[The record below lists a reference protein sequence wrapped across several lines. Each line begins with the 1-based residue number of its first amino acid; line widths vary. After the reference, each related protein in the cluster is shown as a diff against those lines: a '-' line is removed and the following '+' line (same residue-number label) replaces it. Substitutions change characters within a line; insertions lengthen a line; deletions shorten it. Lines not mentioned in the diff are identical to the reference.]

1 VTDGPEHKHEGE
13 GHLIRTLTAAS
24 ILIALIG
31 AAVSLLF
38 HLAPNLEPCVG
49 GASAAFTGA
58 PVFPRVRFRDYLIRD
73 GAAREDAAAQ
83 PNLYGA
89 EVRFSYRAD
98 NLRGAQLPL
107 VWSLVTI
114 GKGGV
119 VNAVVPGQDRALAMT
134 VTPDR
139 CGDTGGKDSSSRS
152 AIRTGAI
159 ASCSSCTETS
169 CAPTASR
176 SSKRR
181 RSRAETQHARA
192 FVALVTF
199 R

>member
-139 CGDTGGKDSSSRS
+139 CGDTGGKDLFVQ
-152 AIRTGAI
+152 IGD
-159 ASCSSCTETS
+159 
-169 CAPTASR
+169 PN
-176 SSKRR
+176 RR
-181 RSRAETQHARA
+181 YRVVLELYRDQLRADRL
-192 FVALVTF
+192 ALVETPTF
-199 R
+199 QG